1 MGVHNRILFI
11 CTGNYYRSR
20 FAEAVFN
27 HYAELQQIHW
37 TAFSRG
43 LAVHLAEG
51 YLSPLTIQAL
61 GDRKIELRHTGIDR
75 QQLSEA
81 DLLRSDRRIA
91 LDHGEHFTMIQGQFP
106 DWADKI
112 EYWEVPDVPF
122 ESHMKALPE
131 IERRTLQLL
140 REVSK

>member
-27 HYAELQQIHW
+27 HHAELQQIPW

-51 YLSPLTIQAL
+51 YLSPLTLDAL
-61 GDRKIELRHTGIDR
+61 GELKIELRHTGTER
-75 QQLSEA
+75 LQLSES
-81 DLLRSDRRIA
+81 DLLHSDRRIA
-91 LDHGEHFTMIQGQFP
+91 LDRTEHFAMMREQFP
-106 DWADKI
+106 NWADQI
-112 EYWEVPDVPF
+112 EYWDVPDFVF
-122 ESHMKALPE
+122 ESHVRALPE

-140 REVSK
+140 KEISK